1 MEKIELVVT
10 HQAGAP
16 ADRTWSAIFGMAG
29 GTIGRSGQN
38 KLVLPDTDA
47 EVARVHAMVR
57 LDSDQAYLA
66 NLCERR
72 SVHVNGLE
80 VLSGQE
86 VPLRQGAEVIIGSYR
101 ILAKVQGA
109 PQRTNVVQ
117 GEVLETPHA
126 TSAPLQPQEAAPAP
140 SPEQT
145 SPSTLDLAS
154 LPNPW
159 ADIPPIV
166 GEQSLAHELAELQT
180 SLALESDAA
189 AATDSNP
196 FSFLGRVDEL
206 RSSTGAPAIAESP
219 TPLCNEGAE
228 TIACAAPE
236 AQPAMA
242 ASTLAPVV
250 QAPAP
255 QAQTPKT
262 QHRPLVIPDDFDPF
276 AADPK
281 VAAGQRDV
289 WSGDLA
295 AKSLAE
301 VVELKNDELLQALP
315 QTAQFAGGMDN
326 AAHTGLPKQLDPHIE
341 LNPLKLFREPGE
353 SMYAE
358 VEDHGLSRGSDLAQ
372 IFSMPRGVQ
381 ARGGA
386 LGLTSQPETAVST
399 NKTLAPEALPGALK
413 AAEVA
418 QAAGLQ
424 TMQGLDLDLFGAQE
438 LDSEM
443 QNAGAHLFQPAA
455 HEQPPAMVEHTL
467 LTGLHAPSSTSTSF
481 SSGLPIQAEVLQPV
495 TPEPTPASA
504 AASDSLPLKE
514 IPSSK
519 HAIHQLAAAFL
530 EGAGIAPDRAPLA
543 ITPDF
548 MRDFGEALRVA
559 VQGSID
565 LLSAR
570 SEIKREFRADMTII
584 ASGKNNPLKFLPTAE
599 GVMLQ
604 LVGQNF
610 PGFMQPVPALQ
621 EAFNDLA
628 VHQIA
633 LMAGIRAA
641 YTEAVTSL
649 SPSELE
655 KKAASSAGMLSK
667 LSSLH
672 RKAALWDEYQQ
683 RYESIRQ
690 HAEDD
695 LMAFSGN
702 TFVQAYESAARA
714 AGEAL

>member
-16 ADRTWSAIFGMAG
+16 ADRAWSAIFGMAG

-57 LDSDQAYLA
+57 VDSDQAYLA

-80 VLSGQE
+80 VFSGQE
-86 VPLRQGAEVIIGSYR
+86 VPLQQGAEVVIGSYR
-101 ILAKVQGA
+101 ILAKVQDA
-109 PQRTNVVQ
+109 SQRSLADR
-117 GEVLETPHA
+117 GEIFEASSTSSACLQSQETA
-126 TSAPLQPQEAAPAP
+126 TAHV
-140 SPEQT
+140 PEQVA
-145 SPSTLDLAS
+145 SSTLDLAS

-166 GEQSLAHELAELQT
+166 GEQPLARELVELHT
-180 SLALESDAA
+180 NVAPASDVAT
-189 AATDSNP
+189 ATDSNP
-196 FSFLGRVDEL
+196 FSFLGRVD
-206 RSSTGAPAIAESP
+206 APRATAETTAIAEST
-219 TPLCNEGAE
+219 TPVFDGGTES
-228 TIACAAPE
+228 IACGDPE
-236 AQPAMA
+236 ARSAIA
-242 ASTLAPVV
+242 ASTLAPF
-250 QAPAP
+250 ARA
-255 QAQTPKT
+255 AASQTHVHKP
-262 QHRPLVIPDDFDPF
+262 QHRPMVIPDDFDPF

-281 VAAGQRDV
+281 EAADQRDV

-295 AKSLAE
+295 AKSLTE
-301 VVELKNDELLQALP
+301 VAQLKNDELLQSLP
-315 QTAQFAGGMDN
+315 QTTQFAGDMDS

-358 VEDHGLSRGSDLAQ
+358 AEEHGLSRGSDLNQ
-372 IFSMPRGVQ
+372 IFSLPRGVPHDS
-381 ARGGA
+381 GD
-386 LGLTSQPETAVST
+386 LPLTSQAATATSEAAS
-399 NKTLAPEALPGALK
+399 LAPASMPGAIQ
-413 AAEVA
+413 AAEAA

-424 TMQGLDLDLFGAQE
+424 TMQGLDLDLFG
-438 LDSEM
+438 
-443 QNAGAHLFQPAA
+443 
-455 HEQPPAMVEHTL
+455 T
-467 LTGLHAPSSTSTSF
+467 
-481 SSGLPIQAEVLQPV
+481 QA
-495 TPEPTPASA
+495 PASA
-504 AASDSLPLKE
+504 AQDPGLQLFQPCVKEQSPASASRTSEASLQANSPVITVSTSSVPIQTE
-514 IPSSK
+514 ACPSMVPSPISTSAGNSALQGQAPTPT
-519 HAIHQLAAAFL
+519 HANHELAAAFL
-530 EGAGIAPDRAPLA
+530 EGAGVAPNRAALT

-548 MRDFGEALRVA
+548 MRDFGEALRIA

-570 SEIKREFRADMTII
+570 SEIKREFRADVTII

-641 YTEAVTSL
+641 YTEAVNSL
-649 SPSELE
+649 NPAELE
-655 KKAASSAGMLSK
+655 QKAANSASMLSK

-695 LMAFSGN
+695 LMAFSGT
-702 TFVQAYESAARA
+702 TFVQAYENAARA